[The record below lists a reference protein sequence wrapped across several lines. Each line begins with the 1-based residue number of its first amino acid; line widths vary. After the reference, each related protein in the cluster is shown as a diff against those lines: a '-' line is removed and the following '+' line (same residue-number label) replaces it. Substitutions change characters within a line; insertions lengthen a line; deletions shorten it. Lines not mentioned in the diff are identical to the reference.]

1 MVYQLFYTLRNSCI
15 LNYESWVMRT
25 ALIGSVVGIV
35 FACVLLGMSEI
46 AQPTLAIVPKVST
59 KSGAG
64 AWFLFWNHRQAVCI
78 STTDLKPLCFFWLQ
92 PLWGKAWDIYQ
103 EQWTHMYS
111 IIYIARH
118 YRGRAETKSVLLVVQ
133 FPGQVSSSTSSSVRC

>member
-1 MVYQLFYTLRNSCI
+1 MYQLFYMLRNSSI

-46 AQPTLAIVPKVST
+46 AQPTLAIAPKVST

-64 AWFLFWNHRQAVCI
+64 ACT
-78 STTDLKPLCFFWLQ
+78 SCSGTTGMPFALAPRGMTNPSPFASSGYSHCGEKPGTF
-92 PLWGKAWDIYQ
+92 
-103 EQWTHMYS
+103 
-111 IIYIARH
+111 
-118 YRGRAETKSVLLVVQ
+118 TKNSRLICT
-133 FPGQVSSSTSSSVRC
+133 P